1 MYDVLV
7 KNGKLVTPDRIYEA
21 DIAIQDA
28 IRDGRIAA
36 VLNAGEEPEAAKVI
50 DAKGNYVFPGA
61 IDTHA
66 HLNDPGYEWRE
77 DYEHGTAAA
86 ALGGYTTVI
95 DMPLQNEPAMVNAE
109 AFDFKL
115 KKVDPNAYC
124 DYCFWG
130 GLIPD
135 NFKDLKD
142 LDEKGCVAFKSFIG
156 PVSPDYSSLN
166 YGQAY
171 EAMEIIKEFDGRAP
185 DEDVEAYITDL
196 RDELEEAKQDEA
208 AMLYKKE
215 ELLKEQRNIDVMQT
229 AVDYVN
235 EINDNRSAS
244 AVIVNPANYNDILGE
259 RMYSSN
265 ESVNF
270 ISIIIVILLFAGDY
284 AFERQNKMT
293 AHIRSSKGRVRL
305 WNNKMLKVFIITTLL
320 WLISTIINV
329 HNISDR
335 YVYNQLTQSIWCLQ
349 MFKDFPVNI
358 SILAYIIWCSVY
370 RLIWMLVVAFTAYI
384 ISYRFSYKVSLMVSF
399 VMLIPH
405 VIYILGVN
413 WAQKLSIVVG
423 MDINRLF
430 NTYGYNVKSIIL
442 LIVVFVIMLVIAC
455 ATYRKNIK

>member
-7 KNGKLVTPDRIYEA
+7 KNGRIVTA
-21 DIAIQDA
+21 DSVSEGNIA
-28 IRDGRIAA
+28 IRDGKIAA

-171 EAMEIIKEFDGRAP
+171 EAMEIIKEFDGRAGFHC
-185 DEDVEAYITDL
+185 EDFSMIKNLEKIEKAKDPAAARAYIYGFICHFALDS
-196 RDELEEAKQDEA
+196 ECHPYVEK
-208 AMLYKKE
+208 
-215 ELLKEQRNIDVMQT
+215 IMQ
-229 AVDYVN
+229 VGRVSHN
-235 EINDNRSAS
+235 EIEMELDRVYLTDDFINPVTYLGTKHIHPTLENAQVIAPFFEGITAEQIYKALKGMVFYHKLFLAPTSGKRKALFLGMKAVGKYDSLHDIVMSVKPDPLCQKYCKVLKRQYSGAVPLAAS
-244 AVIVNPANYNDILGE
+244 
-259 RMYSSN
+259 
-265 ESVNF
+265 
-270 ISIIIVILLFAGDY
+270 
-284 AFERQNKMT
+284 
-293 AHIRSSKGRVRL
+293 
-305 WNNKMLKVFIITTLL
+305 
-320 WLISTIINV
+320 
-329 HNISDR
+329 
-335 YVYNQLTQSIWCLQ
+335 
-349 MFKDFPVNI
+349 
-358 SILAYIIWCSVY
+358 
-370 RLIWMLVVAFTAYI
+370 
-384 ISYRFSYKVSLMVSF
+384 
-399 VMLIPH
+399 
-405 VIYILGVN
+405 
-413 WAQKLSIVVG
+413 
-423 MDINRLF
+423 
-430 NTYGYNVKSIIL
+430 
-442 LIVVFVIMLVIAC
+442 LIVQYQKKLFQDTPLPERFHETFGAGEEWEKL
-455 ATYRKNIK
+455 RL